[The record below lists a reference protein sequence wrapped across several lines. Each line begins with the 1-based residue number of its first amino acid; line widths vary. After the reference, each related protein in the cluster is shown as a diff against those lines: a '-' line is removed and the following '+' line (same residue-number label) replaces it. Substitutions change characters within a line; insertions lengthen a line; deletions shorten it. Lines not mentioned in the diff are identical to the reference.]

1 MPVISDQSSSLDISS
16 NDSILNDCCSDSSR
30 HSYASVQYRLTYSR
44 HPSRRSPETEKRG
57 EGGSERGVHGRKQS
71 SSRRKET
78 YDRPGPVPIC
88 ECDVSVRRPASNE
101 AYRGVF
107 EAKDFIFLITLCFIL
122 ACFLVIV
129 IRQVAIP
136 IVDEYEYVP

>member
-78 YDRPGPVPIC
+78 YDRPGPVPI
-88 ECDVSVRRPASNE
+88 S
-101 AYRGVF
+101 
-107 EAKDFIFLITLCFIL
+107 KDFIFLITLCFIL